1 MTSTAKWLYTVPDKK
16 KYYVLA
22 LTLIQAIAGSLGV
35 IYALL
40 FRNGIDS
47 AVKKDAKTFHKY
59 IFLIII
65 LVLIQISVSMI
76 IRWLHELAAADIEN
90 TFKSRLLNK
99 ILHKEYASVSAIHTA
114 EWLNRLTSDTAVVA
128 NSYVEILP
136 GLSETVVR
144 LFSALVM
151 IIFMDKNFAYI
162 LIPSGIIFV
171 IFTFVFRKVLRQ
183 LHKNI
188 QEQDGRLKIFLQ
200 ERIGSLMIIKT
211 FGAEKPTEVEGAEK
225 MTKHKAARM
234 RRNYFSNFCNA
245 GFGFVMHGIYLLSVV
260 YCANGIMTGTVS
272 YGTLTA
278 IMQLIGQVQAPFA
291 NLSGYLPKY
300 YAMTASAERLM
311 EAEKFSDEAET
322 MSVKEV
328 LHFYDKSFMSL
339 GLSNAYFGYAGENV
353 LNDLSF
359 EIKKGEYVAITGQSG
374 CGKSTLLKLLMCLYP
389 LDRGERFMIS
399 RNGREKLT
407 SSWRK
412 LFAYVPQG
420 NYLMNGTIREIISF
434 SEPTAANDE
443 ARLNEALKIACAD
456 EFVNDVDAIL
466 GERGTGLSE
475 GQMQRIAIARA
486 IFSGSPILLLDEA
499 TSALDEQTEKRLI
512 ENLRTLTDR
521 TVILVTHRLAVLSIC
536 DRVLNFAEGGQ
547 CDERS

>member
-65 LVLIQISVSMI
+65 LVVIQISVSVI
-76 IRWLHELAAADIEN
+76 IRWLHELTAADIEN
-90 TFKSRLLNK
+90 TFKRRLLNK
-99 ILHKEYASVSAIHTA
+99 ILRNEYAQVSSIHTA
-114 EWLNRLTSDTAVVA
+114 EWLNRLTSDTKVVA
-128 NSYVEILP
+128 DGYVEILP

-171 IFTFVFRKVLRQ
+171 IFTCGFRKVLRQ

-200 ERIGSLMIIKT
+200 ERIGSLIIIKT
-211 FGAEKPTEVEGAEK
+211 FGAERQTEIEGAEK
-225 MTKHKAARM
+225 MMKHKTARM

-245 GFGFVMHGIYLLSVV
+245 GFGFVMHGIYLMSVI

-278 IMQLIGQVQAPFA
+278 IMQLIGQIQAPFA
-291 NLSGYLPKY
+291 NISSYLPKY

-311 EAEKFSDEAET
+311 EAEKFSDEAEV
-322 MSVKEV
+322 MSVREA
-328 LHFYDKSFMSL
+328 LNFYDKNFLYL
-339 GLSNAYFGYAGENV
+339 GLSNAYFSYEPQKNILSG
-353 LNDLSF
+353 LSF

-374 CGKSTLLKLLMCLYP
+374 CGKSTLLKLLMCLYSQNQ
-389 LDRGERFMIS
+389 GESFIVS
-399 RNGREKLT
+399 VNGRENLT

-420 NYLMNGTIREIISF
+420 NFLMNGTIREIISF
-434 SEPTAANDE
+434 SDPEASNNN
-443 ARLNEALKIACAD
+443 ARLQEALEIACAD
-456 EFVNDVDAIL
+456 EFVNDVDVIL

-486 IFSGSPILLLDEA
+486 IFSGSPIVLLDEA

-512 ENLRTLTDR
+512 ENLRRLTNR
-521 TVILVTHRLAVLSIC
+521 TVIIVTHRPAVLSIC
-536 DRVLNFAEGGQ
+536 DRVLNFSDGGKLQ
-547 CDERS
+547 

>member
-16 KYYVLA
+16 KYYVFA

-65 LVLIQISVSMI
+65 LVLIQISVSVI
-76 IRWLHELAAADIEN
+76 IRWLHELAMTDIEN

-99 ILHKEYASVSAIHTA
+99 ILNKEYASVSAIHTA
-114 EWLNRLTSDTAVVA
+114 EWLNRLTSDTKVVA
-128 NSYVEILP
+128 DGYVEILP

-144 LFSALVM
+144 LISALVM

-183 LHKNI
+183 LHRNI

-200 ERIGSLMIIKT
+200 ERIGSLMIVKT
-211 FGAEKPTEVEGAEK
+211 FGAERQTEIEGAEK
-225 MTKHKAARM
+225 MMNHKAARM

-245 GFGFVMHGIYLLSVV
+245 GFGFVMHGIYLLSVI

-278 IMQLIGQVQAPFA
+278 IMQLIGQIQAPFA
-291 NLSGYLPKY
+291 NISGYLPKY

-328 LHFYDKSFMSL
+328 QRFYDKSFISL
-339 GLSNAYFGYAGENV
+339 GLSNSYFGYEPQKNILSGF
-353 LNDLSF
+353 SF
-359 EIKKGEYVAITGQSG
+359 EIKKGEYVAIRGQSG

-389 LDRGERFMIS
+389 LNQGERFMIS

-456 EFVNDVDAIL
+456 EFVNDVDTIL

-486 IFSGSPILLLDEA
+486 IFSESPILLLDES

-512 ENLRTLTDR
+512 ENLQTLMDR
-521 TVILVTHRLAVLSIC
+521 TVIIVTHRSAVLSIC
-536 DRVLNFAEGGQ
+536 DRVLSFSDGGKLQ
-547 CDERS
+547 